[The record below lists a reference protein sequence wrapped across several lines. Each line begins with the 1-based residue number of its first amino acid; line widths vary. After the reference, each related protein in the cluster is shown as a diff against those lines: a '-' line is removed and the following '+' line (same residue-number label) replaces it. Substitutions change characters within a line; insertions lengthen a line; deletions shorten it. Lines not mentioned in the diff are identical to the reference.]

1 MPLTTPADML
11 LVALKPQE
19 EAFRA
24 AALDSIRVD
33 GRRPRRSIV
42 LDSRRADRARFG
54 AVTLAYAGFVAYG
67 SLVPLAFRARDLE
80 EAWSAFLHL
89 PYLQL
94 GIHSRAD
101 WVANILLYMP
111 LAFFLSGWF
120 ASRRHGAR
128 PLLTVLACM
137 ALAVG
142 IEFAQLF
149 FPPRTVSKNDL
160 IAELIGTGLGIALWH
175 RWGERLVLLWEDVQ
189 RGGRQGT
196 RAMIALY
203 TTAYLAFALFP
214 YDFVISAAELR
225 EKLTGPGTLALFL
238 NASCGG
244 ALACGAKLVVEVL
257 VILPLGIFLGMVL
270 GRDARPRLW
279 QAFGWGVL
287 IGAAIEGLQ
296 TFLASGTG
304 QGLSVLTRGAG
315 MALGLAMYRGLRPE
329 WLVEYRAHMKFLA
342 FFTVPLYVVLLLA
355 LSGFFGSDFQTVD
368 SALRELR
375 QVRFLPFYYHYFTTE
390 TEAVY
395 SLLIQAGAYA
405 PVGFIVW
412 LMVSGQAAR
421 PIRLATAAG
430 FTLALCMEALKLFLV
445 EKRPDPTNVLIAA
458 AAATLACAAIER
470 LVSRRKKPM
479 QTTRDA
485 SLDAYGHESGP
496 MRGSERTR

>member
-1 MPLTTPADML
+1 
-11 LVALKPQE
+11 
-19 EAFRA
+19 
-24 AALDSIRVD
+24 
-33 GRRPRRSIV
+33 
-42 LDSRRADRARFG
+42 
-54 AVTLAYAGFVAYG
+54 VAYG
-67 SLVPLAFRARDLE
+67 SLVPLAFRARDLQ
-80 EAWSAFLHL
+80 EAWSAFLHI

-111 LAFFLSGWF
+111 LAFFLSGWL
-120 ASRRHGAR
+120 ASGRRGAR
-128 PLLTVLACM
+128 PLVALLACM
-137 ALAVG
+137 ALAVA

-160 IAELIGTGLGIALWH
+160 IAELIGTGLGIALWL
-175 RWGERLVLLWEDVQ
+175 RSGESLLALWEDVQ

-225 EKLTGPGTLALFL
+225 EKLAGPGTPALFL
-238 NASCGG
+238 SASCGG
-244 ALACGAKLVVEVL
+244 ALACSAKLVVEVL
-257 VILPLGIFLGMVL
+257 VIVPLGVFLGMVL
-270 GRDARPRLW
+270 GRHARPRLW
-279 QAFGWGVL
+279 QAFGWGML

-315 MALGLAMYRGLRPE
+315 MALGLAMYRVLRPE
-329 WLVEYRAHMKFLA
+329 WLVEYRPHMKFIA

-355 LSGFFGSDFQTVD
+355 LNGFFVSDVQSTD

-375 QVRFLPFYYHYFTTE
+375 QVKFMPFYYHYFTTE

-412 LMVSGQAAR
+412 VMASARNAR
-421 PIRLATAAG
+421 PTWLAAAAG
-430 FTLALCMEALKLFLV
+430 FALALCMEALKLFLV
-445 EKRPDPTNVLIAA
+445 DKRPDPTNLLIAA
-458 AAATLACAAIER
+458 AAATLTCAAIER
-470 LVSRRKKPM
+470 LVSRRESPM
-479 QTTRDA
+479 STTQHRSRDA
-485 SLDAYGHESGP
+485 YRHGSSP
-496 MRGSERTR
+496 MRGSEETR